1 MKTRD
6 KWLMKVTEPV
16 WLDLCEADCNPDII
30 PLCLCDAAEI
40 GYNHGFAAGAA
51 VVAATGACFLIGG
64 WIANRFKKCKEK

>member
-16 WLDLCEADCNPDII
+16 WLELCEADCNPDIM
-30 PLCLCDAAEI
+30 PFSLCDACEI

-51 VVAATGACFLIGG
+51 VAVAIGAGFIVGG
-64 WIANRFKKCKEK
+64 WIADKVMKRKEK

>member
-30 PLCLCDAAEI
+30 PFSLCDACEI
-40 GYNHGFAAGAA
+40 GYNHGFLAGAA
-51 VVAATGACFLIGG
+51 VVAATGAGLLVGG
-64 WIANRFKKCKEK
+64 WIANRFKKRKEK